1 MIMGKNNQHALLCFV
16 GDIMLGDS
24 FNMFGIGVGSKLS
37 EKGASY
43 IFNKV
48 IPYLEKSDINIGNLE
63 CAFSNEVLN
72 PLKNFKTHIAYSS
85 EHVKCLRDAGFNIL
99 NMANNHTMQYGSSV
113 FLYTETLLIQNEI
126 KTIGTINNPYQ
137 CIEINKIKFSFLG
150 YSLRP
155 NQFEYQNIQYIN
167 GDRRK
172 ILDDIKFLREENDH
186 VVVSLHWGDEYIDYP
201 EEKQIVLAHELIDA
215 GASLII
221 GHHPH
226 VLQGIEHY
234 RNGVIAYSLGNFV
247 FDKPQK
253 LQKTSMILNATISK
267 ERLEDVSLEPIY
279 INSCYQPEIVS
290 GKQKKNIEGLI
301 ERLSKKILQSN
312 SFNRE
317 YDKDVSR
324 GLKLMRLQ
332 FCIFFFLN
340 LYRFPPASLLILI
353 KDALLRRFCKRKI

>member
-48 IPYLEKSDINIGNLE
+48 IPCLEKSDINIGNLE

-155 NQFEYQNIQYIN
+155 NQFKYQNIQYIN

-172 ILDDIKFLREENDH
+172 ILDDIKFLRKENDH

-234 RNGVIAYSLGNFV
+234 RNGVIA
-247 FDKPQK
+247 
-253 LQKTSMILNATISK
+253 
-267 ERLEDVSLEPIY
+267 
-279 INSCYQPEIVS
+279 
-290 GKQKKNIEGLI
+290 
-301 ERLSKKILQSN
+301 
-312 SFNRE
+312 
-317 YDKDVSR
+317 
-324 GLKLMRLQ
+324 
-332 FCIFFFLN
+332 
-340 LYRFPPASLLILI
+340 
-353 KDALLRRFCKRKI
+353 